1 MNKFKLRYVL
11 LMWAMCWGSD
21 VFAQPAKGS
30 MVDGVIAIVGDKIIL
45 KSEVEAEYA
54 NFLQQEGNKPDPDAK
69 CRIVDQLLTGKL
81 MLRQAELDSL
91 EVSDEEI
98 DQQLDRRVRYFISM
112 IGGAEKLEE
121 FYGKSIPEIKDE
133 FRVNIR
139 EQILTQKMQEQI
151 TAKVTISPADVKA
164 YFKRIPEDSIPYF
177 PAEVEIGQIVVY
189 PELDESTREFT
200 IDKLTSIRDRIL
212 KGEKFTTMAVLYS
225 QDPGS
230 GPQGGDLGFF
240 GRGEMVGEFEAVAFK
255 LKPGEIS
262 PVIKTKYGY
271 HILQLIER
279 RGDRVNC
286 RHILIKP
293 PVSSSELE
301 RARLK
306 LDTLRQQLSS
316 GNTPFIEAVRKYSQD
331 DESKQNGG
339 MLMNPNTGGNAYT
352 IEQLTPDIY
361 FQIEKLKAGE
371 YSSPSVFASAD
382 GNRGWRIFYLK
393 SQTTPHKA
401 SLDTDYDKIQTA
413 AMNLK
418 KMEKLQ
424 EWFMKTKEKTFI
436 KIEAEYSDCPD
447 LARWK

>member
-1 MNKFKLRYVL
+1 MNKFRMRYVL
-11 LMWAMCWGSD
+11 LMWAMCWGID
-21 VFAQPAKGS
+21 VFAQPPKGS

-54 NFLQQEGNKPDPDAK
+54 NYLQQEGNKPDPQAK
-69 CRIVDQLLTGKL
+69 CRVVDQLLTSKL

-139 EQILTQKMQEQI
+139 EQILTQKMQEKI

-177 PAEVEIGQIVVY
+177 PAEVEIGQIVVF

-200 IDKLTSIRDRIL
+200 IDKLNSIRERIL

-301 RARLK
+301 RARLR
-306 LDTLRQQLSS
+306 LDTLRQQLST

-352 IEQLTPDIY
+352 IDQLTPDIY
-361 FQIEKLKAGE
+361 FQIEKLKEGE

-393 SQTTPHKA
+393 SQTVPHKA
-401 SLDTDYDKIQTA
+401 SLNTDYDKIQTA

-436 KIEAEYSDCPD
+436 KIEAEYGACPD
-447 LARWK
+447 LARWQ

>member
-1 MNKFKLRYVL
+1 MNKLKLRYVL

-21 VFAQPAKGS
+21 VFAQPTKGK

-54 NFLQQEGNKPDPDAK
+54 NYLQQEGNEPDLLAK
-69 CRIVDQLLTGKL
+69 CRVVDQLLTSKL

-139 EQILTQKMQEQI
+139 EQILTQKMQEKI
-151 TAKVTISPADVKA
+151 TSKVSISPADVKE

-177 PAEVEIGQIVVY
+177 PAEVEIGQIVVF

-200 IDKLTSIRDRIL
+200 IDKLNSIRDRVL

-230 GPQGGDLGFF
+230 GPQGGELGFF

-301 RARLK
+301 RSRVR
-306 LDTLRQQLSS
+306 LDTLRQQLSM
-316 GNTPFIEAVRKYSQD
+316 GTTPFIEAVRKYSQD
-331 DESKQNGG
+331 EESKQNGG
-339 MLMNPNTGGNAYT
+339 MLMNPATGGNAYT

-361 FQIEKLKAGE
+361 FQIEKLKVGE
-371 YSSPSVFASAD
+371 YSSPSVFASQD

-436 KIEAEYSDCPD
+436 KIEAEYGDCPD

>member
-21 VFAQPAKGS
+21 VFAQPAKGN

-54 NFLQQEGNKPDPDAK
+54 NYLQQEGNVADPLAK
-69 CRIVDQLLTGKL
+69 CRVVDQLLTSKL

-91 EVSDEEI
+91 EVGDDEI

-133 FRVNIR
+133 FRLNIR
-139 EQILTQKMQEQI
+139 EQILTQKMQEKI
-151 TAKVTISPADVKA
+151 TSKVTISPADVKA

-177 PAEVEIGQIVVY
+177 PAEVEVGQIVIF

-200 IDKLTSIRDRIL
+200 IDKLNSLRDRVL
-212 KGEKFTTMAVLYS
+212 KGEKFSTMAVLYS

-230 GPQGGDLGFF
+230 GPQGGDLGYF

-301 RARLK
+301 RSRIR
-306 LDTLRQQLSS
+306 LDTLRQQLTT
-316 GNTPFIEAVRKYSQD
+316 GTMPFAEAVRKYSQD

-339 MLMNPNTGGNAYT
+339 MLMNPATGGNSYT

-361 FQIEKLKAGE
+361 FQIEKLKIGE

-393 SQTTPHKA
+393 SQTSPHKA
-401 SLDTDYDKIQTA
+401 GLDTDYDKIQTA

-436 KIEAEYSDCPD
+436 KIEAEYSACPD
-447 LARWK
+447 LDRWK